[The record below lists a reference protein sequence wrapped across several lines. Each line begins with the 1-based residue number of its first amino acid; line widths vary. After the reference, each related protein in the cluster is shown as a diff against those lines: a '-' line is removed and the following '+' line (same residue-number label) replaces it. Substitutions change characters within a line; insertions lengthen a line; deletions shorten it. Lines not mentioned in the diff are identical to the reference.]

1 MMNLRG
7 AITALVTPMNGDGTV
22 NYEGYRSLIR
32 FQLEK
37 GIDGLV
43 PLGTTGE
50 TPTLTREEQ
59 DELIRIAVEEAGG
72 KVPLIV
78 GVGTNATATTIANAR
93 RATEL
98 GADGLLVVTPYYN
111 KPTNEGIVRHFEA
124 VAASVDTPILVYNIA
139 GRTGK
144 NIDLATMQRLAAIKT
159 VIGVKEASGDM
170 AQIADIIQTIARPR
184 RGSDRPF
191 AVLSGDD
198 AWTLPLCAMGGD
210 GVVSVVSNLVPDR
223 MVALAKAALEG
234 DMDRARELHYGLL
247 PLFKGAF
254 IETNPVPIKQAMA
267 WAGLPA
273 GPCRLPLCELEEA
286 SGPKLRAALAAAGIS
301 L

>member
-1 MMNLRG
+1 MNLRG

-124 VAASVDTPILVYNIA
+124 VAAAVDTPILIYNIV

-159 VIGVKEASGDM
+159 VVGVKEASGDM

-234 DMDRARELHYGLL
+234 DMDRARDIHYGLL